1 VGVGVIADRGRRS
14 LSQIVALAVAALFL
28 LPLVLLVAGSLREV
42 GPAAPVPDLLP
53 ARPTLENYGRAFELV
68 DLARQAWNSTLV
80 ALIVVPLSV
89 AVAAAAGFAIARLPT
104 IPRRAMVSVSLAA
117 TMIPLSM
124 LIVGRFT
131 VFRSLGLTDSYVP
144 LIATALIGGSSF
156 NVLLFYVAFRRM
168 PSELF
173 DAARLDGASAVRM
186 LLQVGLPG
194 ARNVT
199 LAVAVLAF
207 AASWGNVL
215 EPLVY
220 LSDEDLYT
228 LPLGLR
234 SLATLDL
241 PNQPIML
248 AGAVLSFIVPLVL
261 LLVAYRRFTADRPEL
276 G

>member
-144 LIATALIGGSSF
+144 LIATTLIGGSSF

-248 AGAVLSFIVPLVL
+248 AGAVLSFIVPLAL

>member
-1 VGVGVIADRGRRS
+1 MRSDSGVRAVRQAIA
-14 LSQIVALAVAALFL
+14 LLAMGLFL
-28 LPLVLLVAGSLREV
+28 LPLALLVAGSLREI
-42 GPAAPVPDLLP
+42 GPGAPVPDLLP
-53 ARPTLENYGRAFELV
+53 ARPTLENYGSAFDAV

-80 ALIVVPLSV
+80 AIVVVPLSV
-89 AVAAAAGFAIARLPT
+89 IVAASAGFAMARLPT
-104 IPRRAMVSVSLAA
+104 VPRRLLVAVSLVGAMV
-117 TMIPLSM
+117 PLSM

-131 VFRSLGLTDSYVP
+131 LFRSLGVTDTYLP
-144 LIATALIGGSSF
+144 MIATGLIGGSPF
-156 NVLLFYVAFRRM
+156 NVLLFYLAFRRM
-168 PSELF
+168 PAELF
-173 DAARLDGASAVRM
+173 DAARLDGASPGRM
-186 LLQVGLPG
+186 LVRVALPG

-220 LSDEDLYT
+220 LADERLHT

-248 AGAVLSFIVPLVL
+248 AGAVLS
-261 LLVAYRRFTADRPEL
+261 LLVPVGMLFVVQRRFVAGESEL

>member
-156 NVLLFYVAFRRM
+156 NVLLFYVAFRHM

-173 DAARLDGASAVRM
+173 DAARLEGASAVRM

-248 AGAVLSFIVPLVL
+248 AGAVLSFIVPLAL

>member
-1 VGVGVIADRGRRS
+1 
-14 LSQIVALAVAALFL
+14 
-28 LPLVLLVAGSLREV
+28 
-42 GPAAPVPDLLP
+42 
-53 ARPTLENYGRAFELV
+53 
-68 DLARQAWNSTLV
+68 
-80 ALIVVPLSV
+80 
-89 AVAAAAGFAIARLPT
+89 
-104 IPRRAMVSVSLAA
+104 
-117 TMIPLSM
+117 
-124 LIVGRFT
+124 
-131 VFRSLGLTDSYVP
+131 
-144 LIATALIGGSSF
+144 
-156 NVLLFYVAFRRM
+156 
-168 PSELF
+168 
-173 DAARLDGASAVRM
+173 VR
-186 LLQVGLPG
+186 VGLPG

-261 LLVAYRRFTADRPEL
+261 LLVVQRRFTADRSEL